1 MSEWVQLTPEQS
13 LEVGREAAYYIN
25 CVSSKWAH
33 AIKVGELGSRVSFS
47 TAELAAIPLVAAQ
60 RAALEA
66 VEWIGGQGST
76 GQFCPWCRGLYPEH
90 VQDCQRQTALAALGA
105 DQ

>member
-47 TAELAAIPLVAAQ
+47 TAELAAIPPVAALIE
-60 RAALEA
+60 AARDASALLDEVA
-66 VEWIGGQGST
+66 PDTALDTSGIADA
-76 GQFCPWCRGLYPEH
+76 L
-90 VQDCQRQTALAALGA
+90 DAALAALEDDDG
-105 DQ
+105 